1 MALAG
6 LLLPLL
12 AAQRG
17 ARAADAAGLSLYP
30 PTPGAVTDPRL
41 RATIQ
46 AGGGSA
52 AAALTAALEVE
63 DAPAVPQTRDPGHGR
78 PPFTSSR
85 LRLWSDAPVRV
96 QLACLDGQQPCSFA
110 STPQLVL
117 RGVGAELAVERG
129 KDNKTLSF
137 TLPPPAAGRLAT
149 HFYLQASIAHAA
161 GPQHFARGQLFLF
174 WIDSPPA
181 VSGTGSL
188 AARCP
193 LLTPTAR
200 VAGGARG
207 PPARRDA
214 ARGGRQRLNTADR
227 HHPVRA
233 HLPTPPHPPPSDADP
248 DS

>member
-12 AAQRG
+12 G

-85 LRLWSDAPVRV
+85 LRFWSDAPVQV
-96 QLACLDGQQPCSFA
+96 QLACLDGQRPCRFA

-117 RGVGAELAVERG
+117 RGVGVELAVERG

-149 HFYLQASIAHAA
+149 HYYLQAAIAHAA
-161 GPQHFARGQLFLF
+161 GPQHFDRGQLFLF

-181 VSGTGSL
+181 VSSTAAPSVP
-188 AARCP
+188 AARF
-193 LLTPTAR
+193 
-200 VAGGARG
+200 
-207 PPARRDA
+207 
-214 ARGGRQRLNTADR
+214 
-227 HHPVRA
+227 
-233 HLPTPPHPPPSDADP
+233 
-248 DS
+248 

>member
-1 MALAG
+1 MVLAG
-6 LLLPLL
+6 LMLPLL
-12 AAQRG
+12 AAQPG
-17 ARAADAAGLSLYP
+17 ARAADPAGPSLYP

-41 RATIQ
+41 RATLQ
-46 AGGGSA
+46 TGGGS

-85 LRLWSDAPVRV
+85 LRFWSDAPVQV
-96 QLACLDGQQPCSFA
+96 QLACLDGQRPCSFA

-117 RGVGAELAVERG
+117 RGVGVELAVERG

-149 HFYLQASIAHAA
+149 HYYLQAAIAHAA

-181 VSGTGSL
+181 VSSAAAPSVP
-188 AARCP
+188 AARF
-193 LLTPTAR
+193 
-200 VAGGARG
+200 
-207 PPARRDA
+207 
-214 ARGGRQRLNTADR
+214 
-227 HHPVRA
+227 
-233 HLPTPPHPPPSDADP
+233 
-248 DS
+248 